1 MEERH
6 RSRIG
11 IGVVLIVLGAWFL
24 AVQLVPGL
32 GAWASINLS
41 WPLII
46 VAVGLTLLLIGLLGS
61 TPGMAI
67 PASIVTGVGALL
79 YWQNATGNWE
89 SWAYAW
95 TLFPGFVGLGT
106 ILAGL
111 LGDRGSSVS
120 GGAWLVLISAVMF
133 AAFGSFLGGPQVFG
147 TYWPLLL
154 IGLGVLLLIRPLT
167 RRRT

>member
-1 MEERH
+1 MQERH

-11 IGVVLIVLGAWFL
+11 IGLVLVLLGLWFL
-24 AVQLVPGL
+24 MVQLIPGMDQ
-32 GAWASINLS
+32 WARAHLA

-46 VAVGLTLLLIGLLGS
+46 VAVGLTLLLIGLLGG

-67 PASIVTGVGALL
+67 PASIVTGVGCLL
-79 YWQNATGNWE
+79 YWQNATGEWA

-95 TLFPGFVGLGT
+95 TLFPGFVGMGT
-106 ILAGL
+106 MLTGL
-111 LGDRGSSVS
+111 LGDRSASVS

-133 AAFGSFLGGPQVFG
+133 AVFGSFLGGPDVFG
-147 TYWPLLL
+147 AYWPVLL

-167 RRRT
+167 RRRS